1 METTSTLPVVV
12 ESGGDQVVGHV
23 GLHALGDFA
32 DRLGLGE
39 HLSAR
44 IPIPSE
50 RAPLHD
56 RGKVLVHTSL
66 MLAGGGESCAD
77 IEHLR
82 AQTDLFGHV
91 ASDSTVYRTFHEIT
105 TEVRSAIAAGFA
117 EVRHEVWR
125 RSSVTKGTG
134 PIYLDIDATLVQIHS
149 ENKQET
155 GPNYK
160 GGFGFHPLLCF
171 ADCTGDAL
179 SGLLRPGN
187 AGANTAADHIAVLD
201 DAIAPLPP
209 EIAVGHRVGDN
220 PSLVRRNVVIR
231 ADSAGCTEDFVA
243 ACRQR
248 NVGFSVVCR
257 SNRQIH
263 SAIFDTLGFEELWHQ
278 AIKQNGE
285 DREGA
290 AVIELT
296 ELVKLTGWPEGTRLI
311 VRREPLHAGV
321 QHSLFPSLE
330 YRYWG
335 FYADQDG
342 NPVELDRIMRAH
354 AHVEQHIA
362 RLKDSGLLSF
372 PFTDIEA
379 NRNWM
384 ATVLMAADLV
394 RWFQLL
400 CLDGYWQKAR
410 PKALRWGLFHAP
422 GRLVHTARHLV
433 VRILD
438 GWPSADALLGAYQN
452 MAALC

>member
-1 METTSTLPVVV
+1 MEATSTLPVVV

-23 GLHALGDFA
+23 GLHALGAFA
-32 DRLGLGE
+32 DRLDLGE
-39 HLSAR
+39 HLSRR
-44 IPIPSE
+44 IPAPSE
-50 RAPLHD
+50 RAPVHD
-56 RGKVLVHTSL
+56 RGKVLVHSAL

-82 AQTDLFGHV
+82 AQRDLFGHV
-91 ASDSTVYRTFHEIT
+91 TSDSTVYRTFHEIAPA
-105 TEVRSAIAAGFA
+105 VRSAIAEGLA

-125 RSSVTKGTG
+125 RTAATKGKG
-134 PIYLDIDATLVQIHS
+134 PVYLDIDATLIEIHS

-155 GPNYK
+155 GPNYC

-171 ADCTGDAL
+171 CDCTGEAL
-179 SGLLRPGN
+179 SSMLRPGN
-187 AGANTAADHIAVLD
+187 AGANTVSDHVVVLD
-201 DAIAPLPP
+201 EAIAQLPP
-209 EIAVGHRVGDN
+209 QIAVGHRFGDD
-220 PSLVRRNVVIR
+220 PSLARRPVVIR
-231 ADSAGCTEDFVA
+231 ADSAGCTERFVA
-243 ACRQR
+243 ACRDR

-257 SNRQIH
+257 SNTQIH

-290 AVIELT
+290 AVVELT
-296 ELVKLTGWPEGTRLI
+296 QLVTLTDWPEGTRLI
-311 VRREPLHAGV
+311 VRREPLHPGV
-321 QHSLFPSLE
+321 QRSLFPSLE

-335 FYADQDG
+335 FYTDQDG
-342 NPVELDRIMRAH
+342 DVVELDRVMRAH
-354 AHVEQHIA
+354 AHVEQNIS

-400 CLDGYWQKAR
+400 CLGGYWRKAR
-410 PKALRWGLFHAP
+410 PKALRWGLLHAP
-422 GRLVHTARHLV
+422 GRLVRSSRQHI

-438 GWPSADALLGAYQN
+438 GWPGADALVGAYERLTR
-452 MAALC
+452 LC

>member
-1 METTSTLPVVV
+1 
-12 ESGGDQVVGHV
+12 
-23 GLHALGDFA
+23 
-32 DRLGLGE
+32 
-39 HLSAR
+39 
-44 IPIPSE
+44 
-50 RAPLHD
+50 
-56 RGKVLVHTSL
+56 

-91 ASDSTVYRTFHEIT
+91 ASDSTVYRTLI
-105 TEVRSAIAAGFA
+105 
-117 EVRHEVWR
+117 
-125 RSSVTKGTG
+125 
-134 PIYLDIDATLVQIHS
+134 QIHS
-149 ENKQET
+149 ENKEET

-160 GGFGFHPLLCF
+160 GGFGFYPLLCF
-171 ADCTGDAL
+171 ADCTGEAL

-187 AGANTAADHIAVLD
+187 AGSNTVSDHVVVLD
-201 DAIAPLPP
+201 DAVAQLPP
-209 EIAVGHRVGDN
+209 EIAVGHRPGDD
-220 PSLVRRNVVIR
+220 PSLIERTVVIR
-231 ADSAGCTEDFVA
+231 ADSAGCTEKFVA
-243 ACRQR
+243 ACRSR

-278 AIKQNGE
+278 AITQNGE

-290 AVIELT
+290 AVVELT
-296 ELVKLTGWPEGTRLI
+296 ELVELTDWPEDTRLI
-311 VRREPLHAGV
+311 VRREPLYPGV

-335 FYADQDG
+335 FYTDQDG
-342 NPVELDRIMRAH
+342 DPVEFDRIMRAH
-354 AHVEQHIA
+354 AHVEQNIS
-362 RLKDSGLLSF
+362 RCKDSGLLSF

-384 ATVLMAADLV
+384 ATVLMAADLL

-400 CLDGYWQKAR
+400 CLDGYWRKAR
-410 PKALRWGLFHAP
+410 PKALRWGFLHAP
-422 GRLVHTARHLV
+422 GRLVCTARQHI

-438 GWPSADALLGAYQN
+438 GWPSADAIIGAYEK

>member
-12 ESGGDQVVGHV
+12 ASGGDQVVGHV
-23 GLHALGDFA
+23 GLHALGNFA

-39 HLSAR
+39 HLSAH

-56 RGKVLVHTSL
+56 RGKVLVHAAL

-82 AQTDLFGHV
+82 AQGDLFGHV
-91 ASDSTVYRTFHEIT
+91 ASDSTVFRTFHEIT
-105 TEVRSAIAAGFA
+105 PTTRASIAAALAEVRSKVWCRSAA
-117 EVRHEVWR
+117 
-125 RSSVTKGTG
+125 TTGTH
-134 PIYLDIDATLVQIHS
+134 PVYLDIDASLIQIHS
-149 ENKQET
+149 ENKEET

-171 ADCTGDAL
+171 ADCTGEAL
-179 SGLLRPGN
+179 AGMLRPGN
-187 AGANTAADHIAVLD
+187 AGSNTVADHVVVLD
-201 DAIAPLPP
+201 DALAQLPA
-209 EIAVGHRVGDN
+209 EIAVGHRVGDD
-220 PSLVRRNVVIR
+220 PSLVRRTIVMR

-243 ACRQR
+243 ACRAR

-257 SNRQIH
+257 SNHQIH

-285 DREGA
+285 DRQGA

-296 ELVKLTGWPEGTRLI
+296 ELVNLSGWPQGTRLI
-311 VRREPLHAGV
+311 VRREPLHPGV
-321 QHSLFPSLE
+321 QHSLFPSLD

-335 FYADQDG
+335 FYTDQDG
-342 NPVELDRIMRAH
+342 DPSELDRIMRAH
-354 AHVEQHIA
+354 AHVEQNIS

-384 ATVLMAADLV
+384 ATVLMAADLL

-400 CLDGYWQKAR
+400 CLDGHWAKAR
-410 PKALRWGLFHAP
+410 PKALRWGFLHAP
-422 GRLVHTARHLV
+422 GRLVRSARRQI

-438 GWPSADALLGAYQN
+438 GWPSAEAIIGAYGKI
-452 MAALC
+452 ATLC